1 MSPADCQLA
10 TTPSCL
16 GPSGLA
22 AAQLGLRA
30 ARQGPRRRT
39 FSLPLANGVTKR
51 SLTELLRGRD
61 GTTNTSLA
69 RHAAGHGGRAG
80 QERAA
85 VLPLDILVP
94 VSCLSHTLN
103 PMRSHVRAVFVPTPE
118 QAPMP
123 DLPRFQKH
131 PRLCAA
137 KLTAGFRECGE
148 AGGVVPSNMEAE
160 WSFRSY
166 VIPKP
171 LRSRR
176 QHFSLGF
183 SPLAH
188 VLTHPSPPPASM
200 SFFPISP
207 PIVSPQK
214 LGRNLNS

>member
-1 MSPADCQLA
+1 MAWP
-10 TTPSCL
+10 
-16 GPSGLA
+16 
-22 AAQLGLRA
+22 QLGLRA

-39 FSLPLANGVTKR
+39 FSLPLANRVTKR

-61 GTTNTSLA
+61 GTTNMSLTC
-69 RHAAGHGGRAG
+69 HAAGHRGWAG

-123 DLPRFQKH
+123 DVPRFQKH

-137 KLTAGFRECGE
+137 KRTAGFRECGE
-148 AGGVVPSNMEAE
+148 AGGVVPSNTEAE

-171 LRSRR
+171 LRSGR
-176 QHFSLGF
+176 QHSSLGL

-188 VLTHPSPPPASM
+188 VPTHPHPLPCPSSQFHHP
-200 SFFPISP
+200 SFP
-207 PIVSPQK
+207 
-214 LGRNLNS
+214 LRNSAEIQTPDFIAK